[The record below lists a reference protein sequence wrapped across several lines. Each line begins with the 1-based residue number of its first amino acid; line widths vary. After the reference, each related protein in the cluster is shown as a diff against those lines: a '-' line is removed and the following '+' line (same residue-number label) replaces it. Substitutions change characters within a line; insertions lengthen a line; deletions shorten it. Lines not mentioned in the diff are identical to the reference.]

1 MMPLGESIKG
11 ETYIKNE
18 ETREYKRLESFKSF
32 GKSAVEVVYSFEKF
46 ANAIANVTV
55 HFEIK
60 HITRKRFVKLLMGN
74 GYQRNEANQIA
85 RRVWFKN
92 GHYTYFDLLTLGL

>member
-18 ETREYKRLESFKSF
+18 ETGEYKRLESFKSF
-32 GKSAVEVVYSFEKF
+32 EKSAIEVVHSFEKF

-60 HITRKRFVKLLMGN
+60 HITRKRFKKLLMAK
-74 GYQRNEANQIA
+74 GYQRNRPEQISNQIWLA
-85 RRVWFKN
+85 KQ
-92 GHYTYFDLLTLGL
+92 YFSEIDLLKY